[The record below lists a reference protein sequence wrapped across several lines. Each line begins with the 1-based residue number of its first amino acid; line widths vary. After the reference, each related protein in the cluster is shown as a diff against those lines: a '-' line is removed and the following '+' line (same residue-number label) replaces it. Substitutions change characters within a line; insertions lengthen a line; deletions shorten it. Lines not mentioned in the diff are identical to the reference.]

1 MFGSYDRGALFTTP
15 ASDFAFDQWTIHAFS
30 EVQIGVTN
38 VQLHFGHAD
47 QAGDSAVSFNSIRI
61 DLSRPGLDAVAA
73 SHETLKVKLL
83 GLNRSEGFPARDI
96 WFLHTVPQGSY
107 QMGRVVGTPSP
118 PLPSPSVGVTG
129 GLSTPGPPTLLD

>member
-61 DLSRPGLDAVAA
+61 DLSNSYAVGAVEGQEPIV
-73 SHETLKVKLL
+73 SVSPVDETCAPIEEGPFDFESL
-83 GLNRSEGFPARDI
+83 GGFE
-96 WFLHTVPQGSY
+96 FN
-107 QMGRVVGTPSP
+107 
-118 PLPSPSVGVTG
+118 
-129 GLSTPGPPTLLD
+129 